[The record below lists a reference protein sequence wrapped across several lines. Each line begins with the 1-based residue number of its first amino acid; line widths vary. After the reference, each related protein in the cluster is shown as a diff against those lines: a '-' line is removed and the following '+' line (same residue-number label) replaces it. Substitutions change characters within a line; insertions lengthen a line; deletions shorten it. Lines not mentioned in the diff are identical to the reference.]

1 MWPFGGK
8 LFLPIC
14 PKCFTIMTLLF
25 TLTIVTFDQCVP
37 TGFLPKRPVPVV
49 PPIGSTVSRGEECKS
64 NRFPRQKKTILE
76 KELGQLLFKKQIF
89 FGRLCIMKYNRMQM
103 QNHAANYFI
112 FGEGGGVRTHHAPSN
127 DHHPISHSKGQKKK
141 VIATRERRLH
151 CSSNLTFS
159 MQQKQF
165 FEIAEAI
172 FLSFYFFFVPTACWA
187 VSLSF
192 SLGQNRVSAHLFANL
207 AESRKGRKKAL

>member
-1 MWPFGGK
+1 
-8 LFLPIC
+8 
-14 PKCFTIMTLLF
+14 MTLLF

-112 FGEGGGVRTHHAPSN
+112 FGEGGAFARTMHHQTTTTQF
-127 DHHPISHSKGQKKK
+127 PIRK
-141 VIATRERRLH
+141 V
-151 CSSNLTFS
+151 
-159 MQQKQF
+159 K
-165 FEIAEAI
+165 
-172 FLSFYFFFVPTACWA
+172 
-187 VSLSF
+187 
-192 SLGQNRVSAHLFANL
+192 
-207 AESRKGRKKAL
+207 RKKLLQRAKEDCIAPPI